1 MVERENTKSSGAA
14 PPHGTRGARAVA
26 KPASEAAKPAS
37 EAAKPPTSNGANL
50 PASGAAKSPA
60 ARLATKQAA
69 SGVAVRPAVAPP
81 PPAPAAPQ
89 APATQPLNLTA
100 IVGSLSAFAADT
112 GRGDLAKRLEQTR
125 ARLLDPDVRVIV
137 VGEFKQGK
145 SKLIN
150 ALVNAPICPVDDD
163 VATSVPTSV
172 GYGDPSSA
180 FVLVRPE
187 EAGQQDSQAVERR
200 PVALDSLS
208 DYVSERGNPG
218 NEKRIVSAEVLLPRE
233 ILRGGL
239 KLVDSP
245 GVGGLDSSNAVATL
259 SALSSAHAVL
269 LVSDASQEYTEPEV
283 QFLKHAMRVSPNVAA
298 VLAKTDLYPA
308 WRQIEQI
315 DRGHLLDAGDVPI
328 FSVSS
333 DLRLLAAEMQDRALN
348 DESGFPALVAHL
360 RREVL
365 GRAELI
371 HERSAVHD
379 LVSVTEQL
387 TMSLRSELNAI
398 LNPQDTPRMIAELE
412 EARARA
418 DEFRSRSARW
428 QVTLTDGIADLIADM
443 EHDLRD
449 RLRKVQ
455 REAEISI
462 DDGDPG
468 PIWEQITEWLDQ
480 RVAAA
485 VSETFVWTDER
496 SRWLSEEVAQLF
508 SDGEAELPAIYVG
521 DTQGVLDP
529 VEGLS
534 GLDAGRMGA
543 GEKIY
548 IGVRGSYGGVLMV
561 GLATGLI
568 GLSLINPLSLLAG
581 VLVGR
586 RAYRED
592 MNSRLSRRQHE
603 AKVLVRRYI
612 DEVIFQVGK
621 QLKDRLRLV
630 QRSARDHFGSMAE
643 ELHRSL
649 TEALNVSKEA
659 AGTFQSSREERV
671 KQLKSQLQKL
681 EALNKELPQLE
692 PLRPEAARR

>member
-1 MVERENTKSSGAA
+1 VPETGSTEEFAVIEREQTSTSSESTAPVANTK
-14 PPHGTRGARAVA
+14 
-26 KPASEAAKPAS
+26 
-37 EAAKPPTSNGANL
+37 KPPAAARPAVPGAEVTPSAKVEA
-50 PASGAAKSPA
+50 PASGM
-60 ARLATKQAA
+60 
-69 SGVAVRPAVAPP
+69 
-81 PPAPAAPQ
+81 
-89 APATQPLNLTA
+89 TA
-100 IVGSLSAFAADT
+100 LVHSLSEFAAET
-112 GRGDLAKRLEQTR
+112 GRPDLAQRLEHTH

-150 ALVNAPICPVDDD
+150 ALVNAPACPVDDD
-163 VATSVPTSV
+163 IATSVPTSV
-172 GYGDPSSA
+172 GYGEQPSAWIMTRDQDASSKPGTA
-180 FVLVRPE
+180 VAR
-187 EAGQQDSQAVERR
+187 QQVPLED
-200 PVALDSLS
+200 LS

-218 NEKRIVSAEVLLPRE
+218 NERRIVSAEVLLPRE
-233 ILRGGL
+233 ILKGGL

-245 GVGGLDSSNAVATL
+245 GVGGLDSSNALATL

-283 QFLKHAMRVSPNVAA
+283 QFLKHAMRISPNVAA
-298 VLAKTDLYPA
+298 VLAKTDLYPE

-315 DRGHLLDAGDVPI
+315 DRGHLSEAGDVPM

-333 DLRLLAAEMQDRALN
+333 DLRLLAAELQDRALN
-348 DESGFPALVAHL
+348 DESGFPALVVHL

-365 GRAELI
+365 GRAELL

-379 LVSVTEQL
+379 LLSVVEQL
-387 TMSLRSELNAI
+387 TISLRSELNAI
-398 LNPQDTPRMIAELE
+398 VNPEDTPRMIAELE
-412 EARARA
+412 EAKARA
-418 DEFRSRSARW
+418 DEFRGRSARW

-455 REAEISI
+455 REAETSI
-462 DDGDPG
+462 DEGDPG
-468 PIWEQITEWLDQ
+468 PIWDQITEWLDQ

-508 SDGEAELPAIYVG
+508 SDGESALPAIYVG

-529 VEGLS
+529 VEHMG
-534 GLDAGRMGA
+534 GLDAGRLGA
-543 GEKIY
+543 GEKIF

-592 MNSRLSRRQHE
+592 MTNRLSRRQHE
-603 AKVLVRRYI
+603 AKLLVRRYI

-649 TEALNVSKEA
+649 SEALSASKQA
-659 AGTFQSSREERV
+659 AGTYTSKRDERV
-671 KQLKSQLQKL
+671 KQLQSQLERLESLHEQMPAL
-681 EALNKELPQLE
+681 PPMRQEAL
-692 PLRPEAARR
+692 RR

>member
-1 MVERENTKSSGAA
+1 MPETGSTEEF
-14 PPHGTRGARAVA
+14 AVA
-26 KPASEAAKPAS
+26 ESET
-37 EAAKPPTSNGANL
+37 TSTSQDMTAL
-50 PASGAAKSPA
+50 
-60 ARLATKQAA
+60 
-69 SGVAVRPAVAPP
+69 VA
-81 PPAPAAPQ
+81 
-89 APATQPLNLTA
+89 
-100 IVGSLSAFAADT
+100 SLSQFAADT
-112 GRGDLAKRLEQTR
+112 GRADLAKRLDQTR

-150 ALVNAPICPVDDD
+150 ALVNAPACPVDDD
-163 VATSVPTSV
+163 IATSVPTSV
-172 GYGDPSSA
+172 GYA
-180 FVLVRPE
+180 E
-187 EAGQQDSQAVERR
+187 EASAWIIVHDENAPSGPSASPGSAVARR
-200 PVALDSLS
+200 EVPVSELS

-218 NEKRIVSAEVLLPRE
+218 NERQIVSAEVLLPRE
-233 ILRGGL
+233 ILKGGL

-245 GVGGLDSSNAVATL
+245 GVGGLDSSNALATL

-283 QFLKHAMRVSPNVAA
+283 QFLKHAMRISPNVAA
-298 VLAKTDLYPA
+298 VLAKTDLYPE
-308 WRQIEQI
+308 WRQIEQL
-315 DRGHLLDAGDVPI
+315 DRGHLLEAGDVPM

-333 DLRLLAAEMQDRALN
+333 DLRLLAAELQDRALN

-365 GRAELI
+365 GRAEVI

-387 TMSLRSELNAI
+387 TVSLRSELNAM
-398 LNPQDTPRMIAELE
+398 LHPEDTPRMIAELE
-412 EARARA
+412 EAKARA
-418 DEFRSRSARW
+418 DEFRGRSARW

-462 DDGDPG
+462 DEGDPG
-468 PIWEQITEWLDQ
+468 PIWDQITEWLDQ

-508 SDGEAELPAIYVG
+508 SEGEAALPAIDVG
-521 DTQGVLDP
+521 DTQGVMDP
-529 VEGLS
+529 VEHIS
-534 GLDAGRMGA
+534 GLDSGRLGA

-592 MNSRLSRRQHE
+592 MNNRLSRRQHE
-603 AKVLVRRYI
+603 AKLLVRRYI
-612 DEVIFQVGK
+612 DEVVFQVGK

-649 TEALNVSKEA
+649 SEALTASKQA
-659 AGTFQSSREERV
+659 AGTYTAQRDQRV
-671 KQLKSQLQKL
+671 AQLQTQLGRL
-681 EALNKELPQLE
+681 ESIQKEMPALPPMRQKAVQ
-692 PLRPEAARR
+692 R